1 MAIEF
6 GLNEEQEML
15 KTMARDFLANE
26 CPMSRV
32 RELMEDETGFS
43 ADLWKKMADV
53 GWLGL
58 VLPEEYGGA
67 GMNFRDLTVL
77 LDEMGRQV
85 FPSPFISTLLYV
97 GMPILNFGTEE
108 QKKELLPKICSG
120 EAVCTLAALE
130 DDGDWWA
137 DSIKVRADRRGD
149 SYVIN
154 GTKLFVPDAQ
164 AANYMLIAART
175 KRTENPE
182 EGITLFLLDTSEVWG
197 MLTTPLKTMD
207 ETRKLYEVVFMN
219 VPIPAKNILG
229 ELHQGWPIMKYIELH
244 TTAALCAEM
253 VGAGERAFEMTVD
266 YLKERVAF
274 GVVIGSFQALQH
286 RAADLAIGLEYS
298 RSLMEWAAENI
309 KENHPDAATSVA
321 MAKSFCGDTC
331 KKVVAEGIQMHG
343 GIGFTWDHDMHLYFK
358 RIWVDDNAFGDSIYQ
373 RELVAKALDDI
384 HQLSGYGRWRRMPGV
399 TGAVGQSLI

>member
-1 MAIEF
+1 MAIEY

-26 CPMSRV
+26 CPATHV
-32 RELMEDETGFS
+32 RELMEDDTGFDS
-43 ADLWKKMADV
+43 DLWKKMAEV

-67 GMNFRDLTVL
+67 GMNFRDLTIL
-77 LDEMGRQV
+77 LEEMGRTV
-85 FPSPFISTLLYV
+85 LPAPFISTLLLV
-97 GMPILNFGTEE
+97 GMPVLAYGTEE
-108 QKKELLPKICSG
+108 QKNEILPKVASG

-130 DDGDWWA
+130 EDGDWWA
-137 DSIKVRADRRGD
+137 DSINLRADYRGGQ
-149 SYVIN
+149 YVIN
-154 GTKLFVPDAQ
+154 GTKLFVPDAKV
-164 AANYMLIAART
+164 ADYMLIAART
-175 KRTENPE
+175 KRTESPE

-197 MLTTPLKTMD
+197 TMSATLKTMD
-207 ETRKLYEVVFMN
+207 ETRKLYEVVFLN
-219 VPIPAKNILG
+219 VPVSSRNILG
-229 ELHQGWPIMKYIELH
+229 EVHQGWPIIKQIALH

-253 VGAGERAFEMTVD
+253 VGAGEKVLEMTVD

-286 RAADLAIGLEYS
+286 RAADMVIGLEYS
-298 RSLMEWAAENI
+298 RTLMEWAAEAI
-309 KENHPDAATSVA
+309 KENDPDAATAVA

-358 RIWVDDNAFGDSIYQ
+358 RVWADDNAFGDSNYQ
-373 RELVAKALDDI
+373 LEVVAQALDRI
-384 HQLSGYGRWRRMPGV
+384 HQLAGHGRWAKTAGRTTPMG
-399 TGAVGQSLI
+399 

>member
-1 MAIEF
+1 MAIEY

-26 CPMSRV
+26 CPMTRV
-32 RELMEDETGFS
+32 RELMEDDTGFS
-43 ADLWKKMADV
+43 QDLWKKMAEV

-67 GMNFRDLTVL
+67 GMNFRDLTIL
-77 LDEMGRQV
+77 LEEMGRTV
-85 FPSPFISTLLYV
+85 LPSPFISTLLLV
-97 GMPILNFGTEE
+97 GMPVLAHGTEE
-108 QKKELLPKICSG
+108 QKNEILPKIASG
-120 EAVCTLAALE
+120 EVVCTLAALE
-130 DDGDWWA
+130 EDGDWWA
-137 DSIKVRADRRGD
+137 DSINVRADRRGD
-149 SYVIN
+149 QYVIN
-154 GTKLFVPDAQ
+154 GTKLFVTDAK
-164 AANYMLIAART
+164 AADYMLIAART

-182 EGITLFLLDTSEVWG
+182 EGITLFLLDTSEVFG
-197 MLTTPLKTMD
+197 TMSTTLKTMD
-207 ETRKLYEVVFMN
+207 ETRKQYEVVFLN
-219 VPIPAKNILG
+219 VPVSARNILG
-229 ELHQGWPIMKYIELH
+229 ELHQGWPIMKEITLN

-253 VGAGERAFEMTVD
+253 VGAGEKVLEMTID

-286 RAADLAIGLEYS
+286 RAADMMIGLEYS
-298 RSLMEWAAENI
+298 RSLMEWAAEAI
-309 KENHPDAATSVA
+309 KENNPDAATAVS

-358 RIWVDDNAFGDSIYQ
+358 RVWTSDNAFGDGNYH

-384 HQLSGYGRWRRMPGV
+384 HQLAGGGRWIKSPGSM
-399 TGAVGQSLI
+399 TPMG